1 MSRFKH
7 APAIALAIVA
17 LVAALGGGAYAATTI
32 PDGSVTH
39 PKLAHDSVWHD
50 DLGKGAVRANNLS
63 RPVLAKL
70 DSRRANGEQG
80 PTGPQGPQGP
90 EGDTGATGAQGPTG
104 PRGPSGVDSP
114 LVYTFSGTSGP
125 DSGDCGNN
133 WATDTYDAT
142 FIVEPE
148 VDGSFTITKIVKG
161 TFVTIAGTSEPNPSA
176 CPGGLQTGGVTG
188 TFYGTESWSVPA
200 PSSTQSADFDPYASC
215 GAACSPTTSNTSSN
229 DAQDQAFESAFF
241 PGATYNG
248 VTNYDF
254 VYHTASNGDWVD
266 SNTPDNNQGNISG

>member
-39 PKLAHDSVWHD
+39 PKLAHNSVWHD

-63 RPVLAKL
+63 RPVLAEL
-70 DSRRANGEQG
+70 DSHRGNGAQG
-80 PTGPQGPQGP
+80 ATGPQGPK
-90 EGDTGATGAQGPTG
+90 GDAGATGAQGPAG
-104 PRGPSGVDSP
+104 PRGPNGVDSP
-114 LVYTFSGTSGP
+114 LVYTFSGASGP
-125 DSGDCGNN
+125 DSGDCGNS

-142 FIVEPE
+142 FIVEPQ

-161 TFVTIAGTSEPNPSA
+161 TFVTIAGTSEPNPSP
-176 CPGGLQTGGVTG
+176 CPGVSQTGGVTG
-188 TFYGTESWSVPA
+188 TFYGTESWTVPSPGGA
-200 PSSTQSADFDPYASC
+200 RSADFDPYASC

-229 DAQDQAFESAFF
+229 DAQDQAFETAFF

-254 VYHTASNGDWVD
+254 VYHTASNGNWVD